1 MYHDVVAKANIHSPS
16 LLSATPTTISLT
28 ILVLIREDVININI
42 IALYHTL
49 LLMILIHLRV
59 NDVLEV
65 YI

>member
-1 MYHDVVAKANIHSPS
+1 MYHDVAAKANIHLLL
-16 LLSATPTTISLT
+16 LLSATPTTISPT
-28 ILVLIREDVININI
+28 IPVPIREDVISISI

-59 NDVLEV
+59 NDILEV